1 MENEYLP
8 GDSPEVNLK
17 PKKEVHQTHYHH
29 KDPYANTR
37 IEKEKHS
44 IFGFFVMRTRLT
56 ALVLLAIVIFGGLAV
71 LDIPRESD
79 PEVKIPI
86 GIVTTIFPGASPADV
101 ENLVT
106 NKIENKLEGLDDVK
120 LVTSRSV
127 LGASTISVEF
137 NADADLDDSIRNL
150 KDKVLEVT
158 GLPDEAKDPFVIQ
171 VRANDIPIITFSF
184 AGPLTA
190 VELKNLGKTVQNE
203 LEKIPGISEAA
214 LLGAQDRQFAVTVN
228 RGSLERFNISL
239 NTIIGAISV
248 ANNDTP
254 LGSITIDETNYNLR
268 TVSKIKNLAGLKKI
282 VVAQVDGQPIFLEDV
297 ATIKDQLAE
306 KNNIARLS
314 VGGAQAIPTISIQI
328 LKTTGGNILD
338 IVDAAKDKLT
348 EMQKTGAIPA
358 EVVVEVSSDFSQ
370 FIRDD
375 LRTLGSSGV
384 FAVIMIFII
393 LFAALSIREATI
405 SLVAIPLSF
414 LITFY
419 ILNVQGNTL
428 NGLTLFALVLSLGL
442 LVDAFIIMLEGIF
455 LNLRLGYTS
464 KEAALLAISH
474 YKKPLIAGA
483 LTTVS
488 AFVPML
494 LVSGILGEYL
504 RVLPITISIVLMSS
518 LFVSLALVPTMAV
531 VLLKRHGQNG
541 EDGFAKRNESL
552 LEKYVTNRLTHLYS
566 QKIEIFLKSRKMKIK
581 FLVISLLAFVISFGM
596 FFTPLVGVELF
607 PKVDIDFSFIDIEMP
622 IGTELEAT
630 DRVVQQV
637 ENYLYT
643 RDDIKTFTTSVGTAS
658 SFGFSQGAGGTS
670 GSGGSEHVAN
680 INITFVDPKDRKLE
694 SYEINDQM
702 RKDLSSITQGKIT
715 IREISSGPPTGA
727 PIEVRITGDELKII
741 DELTSRLENV
751 MRQTEGVIDIES
763 DRKASPADLTFT
775 MKREALAQANLSLG
789 EVSSFLRAAI
799 FGITAT
805 EINIDN
811 EDIDVVIK
819 LAKNKINSIE
829 AIKNLSIANT
839 RGQSFKLS
847 HLADF
852 SLEPALSTIRHRNF
866 ERTSTIRAAL
876 KSGFRPTDVMPQIQK
891 AVESEKI
898 PTGYAYNFGG
908 EVEDIEQSFK
918 ELWNAMI
925 VAVLLILFILVLQ
938 FDSFKKPFII
948 LLSLP
953 LMLIGVVVGML
964 IFRLPFSFSIFLGLI
979 SLAGIVVNDAI
990 VLLDKADRNIKEFKM
1005 KPRQAIANAGVT
1017 RLQPILL
1024 TSITT
1029 MAGILP
1035 LAFADEFWFGL
1046 SISIIF
1052 GIGFA
1057 TILQLFVI
1065 PMIYLKLE
1073 GKRALKK
1080 LTR

>member
-1 MENEYLP
+1 MNEYLS
-8 GDSPEVNLK
+8 GDSPEVDLG
-17 PKKEVHQTHYHH
+17 PAKEFHIKHHHH
-29 KDPYANTR
+29 KDPNAAAR

-56 ALVLLAIVIFGGLAV
+56 ALVLLAIVVFGGLAL

-106 NKIENKLEGLDDVK
+106 NKIENKIESLDDVK
-120 LVTSRSV
+120 LVTSNSM
-127 LGASTISVEF
+127 LGVSTISVEF
-137 NADADLDDSIRNL
+137 EAEADLDDSIRNL

-158 GLPDEAKDPFVIQ
+158 GLPDEAEDPFVIQ
-171 VRANDIPIITFSF
+171 VRANDLPIITFSF
-184 AGPLTA
+184 AGPLTEI
-190 VELKNLGKTVQNE
+190 ELKNLGETIQDE
-203 LEKIPGISEAA
+203 LEKIPGLSEAA
-214 LLGAQDRQFAVTVN
+214 LLGVQDRQFAVTVN
-228 RGSLERFNISL
+228 RGALERFKISL
-239 NTIIGAISV
+239 NAIIGAVSV
-248 ANNDTP
+248 ANNNTP

-268 TVSKIKNLAGLKKI
+268 AVSKIKNLEDLKKI
-282 VVAQVDGQPIFLEDV
+282 VVAQVNGQPIFLEDV
-297 ATIKDQLAE
+297 ANVQDQLAE
-306 KNNIARLS
+306 PNNIARLS
-314 VGGAQAIPTISIQI
+314 VGGQQAIPTISIQI

-338 IVDAAKDKLT
+338 IVDEAKDKLA
-348 EMQKTGAIPA
+348 EMQRTGVIPA

-419 ILNVQGNTL
+419 ILNVRGDTL

-442 LVDAFIIMLEGIF
+442 LVDAFIIILEGIF
-455 LNLRLGYTS
+455 LNIRLGYTS

-474 YKKPLIAGA
+474 YKKPLIAGT
-483 LTTVS
+483 LTTIS

-494 LVSGILGEYL
+494 LVSGILGEFL
-504 RVLPITISIVLMSS
+504 RVLPITISFVLLSS
-518 LFVSLALVPTMAV
+518 LFVSLSLVPAMAV
-531 VLLKRHGQNG
+531 VLLKRRGKNG
-541 EDGFAKRNESL
+541 DEGFSKRNESW
-552 LEKYVTNRLTHLYS
+552 LEKYVTNKLTHLYS
-566 QKIEIFLKSRKMKIK
+566 LKIEAFLKSRKMKIK
-581 FLVISLLAFVISFGM
+581 FTAVALLMFVVSFGL

-622 IGTELEAT
+622 IGTELTAT
-630 DRVVQQV
+630 DRVVQEV

-643 RDDIKTFTTSVGTAS
+643 RPEIKTFTTSVGTSS
-658 SFGFSQGAGGTS
+658 SFGFRESS
-670 GSGGSEHVAN
+670 SSSEHVAN
-680 INITFVDPKDRKLE
+680 INVTFVDQKDRDLE

-702 RKDLSSITQGKIT
+702 RKDLSSITRGKVT
-715 IREISSGPPTGA
+715 IREISTGPPTGA

-741 DELTSRLENV
+741 DELTLRLERV
-751 MRQTEGVIDIES
+751 MEQTEGVIDVES

-775 MKREALAQANLSLG
+775 LKREALAQAGLSVG

-811 EDIDVVIK
+811 EEIDVVVK
-819 LAKNKINSIE
+819 LAESNINSVE
-829 AIKNLSIANT
+829 KVKNLSITNN

-847 HLADF
+847 RLADF

-866 ERTSTIRAAL
+866 ERTATIRANL
-876 KSGFRPTDVMPQIQK
+876 ETGFRPSDIVPQIQA
-891 AVESEKI
+891 AVASEKI

-908 EVEDIEQSFK
+908 EVEDIEQSFS

-1035 LAFADEFWFGL
+1035 LAFTDEFWFGL

-1065 PMIYLKLE
+1065 PMVYLKLE
-1073 GKRALKK
+1073 GKRTLKK
-1080 LTR
+1080 LVKQP

>member
-1 MENEYLP
+1 MNNENEYLS
-8 GDSPEVNLK
+8 GDSPKVNLE
-17 PKKEVHQTHYHH
+17 PTQEVHQTHYHH
-29 KDPYANTR
+29 KDPNAQAR

-44 IFGFFVMRTRLT
+44 IFGFFVTRTRLT
-56 ALVLLAIVIFGGLAV
+56 ALVLLAIIVFGSLA
-71 LDIPRESD
+71 LLQIPRESD
-79 PEVKIPI
+79 PEIKIPI

-106 NKIENKLEGLDDVK
+106 NKIENKIENLDNVK
-120 LVTSRSV
+120 LVTSSSV

-137 NADADLDDSIRNL
+137 EAKADLEDSIRNL

-158 GLPDEAKDPFVIQ
+158 GLPDEAEDPVVIQ
-171 VRANDIPIITFSF
+171 VRANDLPIITFSF
-184 AGPLTA
+184 AGPLTE
-190 VELKNLGKTVQNE
+190 VELKNLGETIQDE
-203 LEKIPGISEAA
+203 LEKIPGLSEAA
-214 LLGAQDRQFAVTVN
+214 LLGAQAREFAVTVN
-228 RGSLERFNISL
+228 RGALERFNISL

-248 ANNDTP
+248 ANHDTP

-268 TVSKIKNLAGLKKI
+268 TVSKIKDLEGLKKI
-282 VVAQVDGQPIFLEDV
+282 VVAQVGGQPIFLEDV
-297 ATIKDQLAE
+297 ATVQDQLAK

-314 VGGAQAIPTISIQI
+314 VGGAPAIPTISIQI
-328 LKTTGGNILD
+328 LKTTGGNVLD
-338 IVDAAKDKLT
+338 IVDEAKNKLA
-348 EMQKTGAIPA
+348 EMQRTGVIPA

-393 LFAALSIREATI
+393 LFVALSIREATI

-414 LITFY
+414 LITFI
-419 ILNVQGNTL
+419 ILNFRGDSL

-442 LVDAFIIMLEGIF
+442 LVDAFIIILEGIF

-464 KEAALLAISH
+464 KEASLLAISH
-474 YKKPLIAGA
+474 YKKPLIAGT
-483 LTTVS
+483 LTTIS
-488 AFVPML
+488 AFIPML
-494 LVSGILGEYL
+494 LVSGILGEFL
-504 RVLPITISIVLMSS
+504 RILPITISFVLLSS
-518 LFVSLALVPTMAV
+518 LFVSLALVPAMAV
-531 VLLKRHGQNG
+531 VLLKNRGGNG
-541 EDGFAKRNESL
+541 NNGFSKRKESL
-552 LEKYVTNRLTHLYS
+552 LEKYITNRLTDLYS
-566 QKIEIFLKSRKMKIK
+566 QKIDIFLKSRKMKIK
-581 FLVISLLAFVISFGM
+581 FLATAIIMFVVAFGM

-607 PKVDIDFSFIDIEMP
+607 PKVDVNFTFIDIEMP

-630 DRVVQQV
+630 DKVVQQV
-637 ENYLYT
+637 EGYLYT
-643 RDDIKTFTTSVGTAS
+643 RADIKTFTTSVGTAS
-658 SFGFSQGAGGTS
+658 SFGFRDRSS
-670 GSGGSEHVAN
+670 SSEHVAN
-680 INITFVDPKDRKLE
+680 INITFVDQKDRQLE

-702 RKDLSSITQGKIT
+702 RKDLSNITQGKIT

-727 PIEVRITGDELKII
+727 PIEVRITGNELKII
-741 DELTSRLENV
+741 DELTVRLENV
-751 MRQTEGVIDIES
+751 MKQTAGVINVES
-763 DRKASPADLTFT
+763 DRQASPADLTFT
-775 MKREALAQANLSLG
+775 LKRETLAQAGLSVN
-789 EVSSFLRAAI
+789 EVSGFLRTAI
-799 FGITAT
+799 FGLTAT
-805 EINIDN
+805 EINVDN
-811 EDIDVVIK
+811 KDVDVVVK
-819 LAKNKINSIE
+819 LAKSNVNSIE
-829 AIKNLSIANT
+829 KVKNLSIINN

-866 ERTSTIRAAL
+866 ERTATIRAGL
-876 KSGFRPTDVMPQIQK
+876 EPGFRPTDVVPQIQK
-891 AVESEKI
+891 AVENEKI

-908 EVEDIEQSFK
+908 EVEDIEQSFS

-1073 GKRALKK
+1073 GKRVLKK
-1080 LTR
+1080 LDQ